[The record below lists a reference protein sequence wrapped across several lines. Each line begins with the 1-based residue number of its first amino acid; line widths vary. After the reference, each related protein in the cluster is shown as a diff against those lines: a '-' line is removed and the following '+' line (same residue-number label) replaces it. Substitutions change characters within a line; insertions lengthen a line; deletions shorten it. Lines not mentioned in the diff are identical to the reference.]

1 MEHNR
6 CKVSLIFSSLS
17 SNAYLFIYL
26 LMEKERG
33 GERNR
38 GTCAQHASH
47 FDLAYDREFL
57 FFFFAGGG
65 GRGRYEAGPGALP
78 EMS

>member
-6 CKVSLIFSSLS
+6 CEVALIFTSLS

-26 LMEKERG
+26 VTEREKERG
-33 GERNR
+33 R
-38 GTCAQHASH
+38 GTCTQHASH
-47 FDLAYDREFL
+47 FDLAYDREF
-57 FFFFAGGG
+57 FFFGGKGWRYKAGS
-65 GRGRYEAGPGALP
+65 GALP